1 VFHVTTR
8 AGAERALHDRAIPV
22 RRIGPRFFAA
32 LVAVELL
39 LLAGVLIWAL
49 IYLLPPTTPLAASSR
64 LAPVEEA
71 IRARITGAVDDPLVL
86 TADGRS
92 ARASNLRGFSVGG
105 ETFHYYVEGAEN
117 FDPLSRGAVSRT
129 EVEILLRDDSG
140 PRPFVVYR
148 IL

>member
-1 VFHVTTR
+1 MFHVTTR
-8 AGAERALHDRAIPV
+8 TGAERAVHDRAIPV
-22 RRIGPRFFAA
+22 RRIGPRLFTA

-39 LLAGVLIWAL
+39 LMAGVLIWAL
-49 IYLLPPTTPLAASSR
+49 VYLLPPATPLAASSN

-71 IRARITGAVDDPLVL
+71 IRARITGAVDDPLIQ
-86 TADGRS
+86 TADGRN
-92 ARASNLRGFSVGG
+92 ARASNLRGFSLGG
-105 ETFHYYVEGAEN
+105 ETYHYYVEGAEN
-117 FDPLSRGAVSRT
+117 FDPLSRGAVSRA